1 MYLTRALVEKII
13 QPGDGIGVV
22 YRKVD
27 GVARLLRAAEG
38 GRAIHWI
45 ECLGGLDTFEETIGG
60 GMATRLDTYLQGN
73 CDLIVKRVRG
83 GLDLREKKI
92 VLNYWDSLVG
102 KGYGWDSIKRSAVTV
117 PIRRF
122 VRPHFPRT
130 ADVMVAVA
138 RAALPGKMPDCSAA
152 WVAGL
157 RLANK
162 NVMLG
167 YEPEEVSPED
177 LVRDRELVEVEYWK
191 KPILLEEK
199 R

>member
-1 MYLTRALVEKII
+1 MYVTRAIVEKTI
-13 QPGDGIGVV
+13 QCGDGIAVI
-22 YRKVD
+22 YRKAD

-38 GRAIHWI
+38 GRASHWI
-45 ECLGGLDTFEETIGG
+45 ECLGGFETFEETIGG

-83 GLDLREKKI
+83 GLDRREQKGI
-92 VLNYWDSLVG
+92 RAYWDSLLG

-117 PIRRF
+117 PVRRF
-122 VRPHFPRT
+122 VRPHFPRL
-130 ADVMVAVA
+130 ADVLVAVA
-138 RAALPGKMPDCSAA
+138 RAILPGKMPDCSAA

-157 RLANK
+157 RAVNK

-177 LVRDRELVEVEYWK
+177 LLRDRELVEVVHWK
-191 KPILLEEK
+191 RPILLEEK